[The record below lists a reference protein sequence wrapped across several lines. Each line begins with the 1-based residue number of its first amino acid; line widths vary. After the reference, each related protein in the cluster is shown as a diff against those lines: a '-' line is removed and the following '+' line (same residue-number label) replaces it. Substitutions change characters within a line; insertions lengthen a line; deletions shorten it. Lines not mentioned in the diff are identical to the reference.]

1 MSASAVSEKG
11 NGQKLNIGIMGARCN
26 NEIRQLLV
34 DRGANLL
41 FDLTCTGLAR
51 DFSVTEDKI
60 YALLSCQR
68 LTPDSPVH
76 KQDKRRQTCRHF
88 LDGFTDR
95 LDGIVFVP
103 SNSVTLILPI
113 MRISA
118 SGWICRFCW

>member
-1 MSASAVSEKG
+1 
-11 NGQKLNIGIMGARCN
+11 MGARCN

-51 DFSVTEDKI
+51 DFSITEDQI
-60 YALLSCQR
+60 LHSYAAALLNQIPCMR
-68 LTPDSPVH
+68 ML
-76 KQDKRRQTCRHF
+76 KAANREHF

-95 LDGIVFVP
+95 LDGIIYHTV
-103 SNSVTLILPI
+103 NSVTLILTS